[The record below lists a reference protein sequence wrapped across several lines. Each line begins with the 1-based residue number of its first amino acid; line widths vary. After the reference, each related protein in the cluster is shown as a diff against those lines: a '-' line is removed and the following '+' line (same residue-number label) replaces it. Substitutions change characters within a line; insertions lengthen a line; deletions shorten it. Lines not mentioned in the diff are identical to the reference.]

1 MDTNLQRN
9 DELSE
14 NMGNLENTERKPV
27 YSQDFENPEQNPE
40 YSDEKPI
47 IVSGAR
53 ASAIRILSRFERS
66 DSYIDKLLDYE
77 FKHGSLSVLDKG
89 LLNELVHGVIRW
101 KAKLDWVLVGFY
113 HGDYLKCLN
122 IVKNAMRVA
131 LYQIIY
137 LDRIPIPAAINES
150 VEIVKRVQGDK
161 TAGIVNGVL
170 RNISR
175 NLDNI
180 RYPEREED
188 FTYYLSVMFSHPRW
202 MVKRWLERFG
212 EIKTEKLLYVNNRRP
227 YNIIRVNKLKATNE
241 QVEEVLKQ
249 HEMHYFESQYFKDS
263 YLIKSNKP
271 EIPTLDMFKEGW
283 ITIQDTSASLAA
295 YLARPKEGWTVLD
308 LCAAPGGKSFFL
320 AEQMN
325 DNGKVMAVDQ
335 YKSKLTFID
344 EGAQRLGLKSITSY
358 LADATNLELEEQVDL
373 VFADVPCSGLGT
385 LSKKPDIKWK
395 REREDILVLADM
407 QKKILDA
414 AVRLLKPGGVLIYST
429 CTIEPEENEENIKW
443 FLEKYPQ
450 FEIDPADN
458 YLPQDVCKNGFMEI
472 LPHIH
477 YIDGAFAAR
486 LIKKQ

>member
-1 MDTNLQRN
+1 
-9 DELSE
+9 
-14 NMGNLENTERKPV
+14 
-27 YSQDFENPEQNPE
+27 
-40 YSDEKPI
+40 
-47 IVSGAR
+47 
-53 ASAIRILSRFERS
+53 
-66 DSYIDKLLDYE
+66 
-77 FKHGSLSVLDKG
+77 
-89 LLNELVHGVIRW
+89 
-101 KAKLDWVLVGFY
+101 
-113 HGDYLKCLN
+113 
-122 IVKNAMRVA
+122 
-131 LYQIIY
+131 
-137 LDRIPIPAAINES
+137 
-150 VEIVKRVQGDK
+150 
-161 TAGIVNGVL
+161 
-170 RNISR
+170 
-175 NLDNI
+175 
-180 RYPEREED
+180 
-188 FTYYLSVMFSHPRW
+188 
-202 MVKRWLERFG
+202 
-212 EIKTEKLLYVNNRRP
+212 
-227 YNIIRVNKLKATNE
+227 
-241 QVEEVLKQ
+241 
-249 HEMHYFESQYFKDS
+249 
-263 YLIKSNKP
+263 
-271 EIPTLDMFKEGW
+271 
-283 ITIQDTSASLAA
+283 
-295 YLARPKEGWTVLD
+295 
-308 LCAAPGGKSFFL
+308 
-320 AEQMN
+320 MN

-414 AVRLLKPGGVLIYST
+414 AVSLLKPGGVLIYST